1 MGEIDI
7 DTEVILK
14 GGKQMR
20 KRKNT
25 DVDENSTVIK
35 AFREFQ
41 VLLDTR
47 HDKYERLVKLS
58 RDVTIESKRTIFM
71 LHRVAGNED
80 SESLLAQTLEKLN
93 NIKLIKM
100 MKISEELEG
109 EDPYQFLRAYSPGLQ
124 EFIEAVTFYHY
135 LHSGSLVTLQQIQDD
150 LTFPTPHPAV
160 ENVADITAPN
170 VKREVTVQ
178 VLIPPLEYMLGV
190 ADLTGELMR
199 LTINSVGAGDLQL
212 PFKVC
217 AFMRRIHDAFL
228 SYGNVSR
235 ELNRKMSTLR
245 QSLHKVENAC
255 YTIQVRGSEIP
266 KHLIADVLSGTSECS
281 SRFQEEPCDE

>member
-1 MGEIDI
+1 MASPE
-7 DTEVILK
+7 
-14 GGKQMR
+14 GKQVR
-20 KRKNT
+20 KRKTT
-25 DVDENSTVIK
+25 DVDEDSLVIR

-41 VLLDTR
+41 VQLDKR

-71 LHRVAGNED
+71 LHRVTGNED
-80 SESLLAQTLEKLN
+80 SESLLSQTLEKLN

-135 LHSGSLVTLQQIQDD
+135 LHSGSLVSLQQIQDN
-150 LTFPTPHPAV
+150 LTFAPPDPAAAQ
-160 ENVADITAPN
+160 VADPLTAPN
-170 VKREVTVQ
+170 VRREVTVR
-178 VLIPPLEYMLGV
+178 VHVPPLEYMLGV

-281 SRFQEEPCDE
+281 SRFQDEACDV